1 MEIGST
7 EEMKITGNT
16 IMIDGNSSK
25 GEEGQVG
32 FLYRLDKG
40 CGTINSRQADK
51 LWGNTVLIS
60 TTAYKQIQLKTG
72 LKNADEKQ
80 LKTMGTV

>member
-1 MEIGST
+1 MKIGST
-7 EEMKITGNT
+7 EEMKDTENT
-16 IMIDGNSSK
+16 IMIDDSSSK
-25 GEEGQVG
+25 GERQMG

-51 LWGNTVLIS
+51 LWGNTVLTS

-80 LKTMGTV
+80 LKIIGTV

>member
-16 IMIDGNSSK
+16 IMIDGNSGK

-32 FLYRLDKG
+32 FLYRLGKG
-40 CGTINSRQADK
+40 CGTIQGR
-51 LWGNTVLIS
+51 LIS
-60 TTAYKQIQLKTG
+60 YGGVLYSFQQL
-72 LKNADEKQ
+72 LISRYS
-80 LKTMGTV
+80 